1 MGVRVAEVL
10 CGAALSQR
18 SCSASLGSE
27 SGAAREALCRADP
40 SQRPHATAA
49 TDAYRHRACVA
60 RSHAVDDPYLIVSAR
75 RKHDSHRGLESASSS
90 SRSSISNTA
99 SSRIPFLG
107 TGYQIAGYSGT
118 VSSSS
123 GGREW
128 RRARRGVITAAA
140 ASSGRP
146 SADDGSNLRSLVQAT
161 LDFIQRRW
169 RNVRRRVF
177 VKVLVLL
184 AGFFSANA
192 LSTIVGQTGDWD
204 VLVAGSLVASLE
216 LLGACLYRLRLR
228 AASAAAAD
236 AAKLA
241 AKSAAAAAAAG
252 GRGRR
257 GEGRVGAGEG
267 VAAGVTGSGG
277 DVEGDEG
284 VEKGEGALVDAV
296 ALVNFWKAG
305 IILGLF
311 VDAFKVGS

>member
-1 MGVRVAEVL
+1 MGARVAGIQCGPEATHALTLYILLLVL
-10 CGAALSQR
+10 VSVVGLSLIQRVLVKALLMLAVSVPCCILRKVTRMPQNNILL
-18 SCSASLGSE
+18 SLS
-27 SGAAREALCRADP
+27 P
-40 SQRPHATAA
+40 FPHS
-49 TDAYRHRACVA
+49 RH
-60 RSHAVDDPYLIVSAR
+60 
-75 RKHDSHRGLESASSS
+75 
-90 SRSSISNTA
+90 
-99 SSRIPFLG
+99 
-107 TGYQIAGYSGT
+107 Q
-118 VSSSS
+118 
-123 GGREW
+123 W
-128 RRARRGVITAAA
+128 R
-140 ASSGRP
+140 
-146 SADDGSNLRSLVQAT
+146 N
-161 LDFIQRRW
+161 RRW

-241 AKSAAAAAAAG
+241 AKSAAAAAAAV
-252 GRGRR
+252 GRG
-257 GEGRVGAGEG
+257 GGGGGRVGAGGG
-267 VAAGVTGSGG
+267 VSASGTGSGG